1 MRGIPIGRS
10 RLVATLALA
19 LACAAAHG
27 APLAMPRSARLA
39 RAARPAVGKC
49 TREDVQNAGA
59 VATVSSDEREPPLE
73 NSAISAEVAR
83 TLPPVIVYSP
93 EVPPPSRFWPV
104 RFVES
109 IDMGA
114 RLKALSRLRILRL
127 FDNSRV
133 TVFLGIDHAGHA
145 GLHIQQQD
153 PNYLPPL
160 RLRNAP
166 ATLPPLRAVPL
177 SSM

>member
-1 MRGIPIGRS
+1 VRGDLIGWS
-10 RLVATLALA
+10 RLGALVALA
-19 LACAAAHG
+19 LFCAAPTA
-27 APLAMPRSARLA
+27 APRTQRTARI
-39 RAARPAVGKC
+39 ARPAIGRC
-49 TREDVQNAGA
+49 TREDVQSFGA
-59 VATVSSDEREPPLE
+59 TATFSANENEPPLE
-73 NSAISAEVAR
+73 SAAIAAEAAR
-83 TLPPVIVYSP
+83 SLPPVLVYAP

-145 GLHIQQQD
+145 GLHVQQQD
-153 PNYLPPL
+153 PSYLPPL

-166 ATLPPLRAVPL
+166 ASLPPLRAVPL